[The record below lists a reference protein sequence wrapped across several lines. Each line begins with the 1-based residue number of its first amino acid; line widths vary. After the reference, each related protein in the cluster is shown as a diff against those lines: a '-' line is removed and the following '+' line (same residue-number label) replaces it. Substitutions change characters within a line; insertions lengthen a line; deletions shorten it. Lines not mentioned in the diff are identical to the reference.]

1 MSADRVF
8 LPVVAIPMGDP
19 AGIGPEVTVKALY
32 SPEVY
37 QVCKP
42 LVVGDARW
50 LAKAPGWK
58 GAPRIVKVENTREI
72 APEPGTVYVLDMDD
86 VPEDLKMA
94 EVSVAGGRAA
104 INYLTTSVELAVAGK
119 VDAVASA
126 PMHKGAMKKAGFH
139 FGDEYDYMAD
149 LTHSEDYTM
158 LTVSPTF
165 TLATVVM
172 HVPFKDI
179 PAALTQERIV
189 ATIRHSYVAA
199 RAAGAK
205 NPKIGVAALNP
216 HAGEDGL
223 TGREEI
229 DVITPAIE
237 AARAEGIDATG
248 PYPADTFFMT
258 AKKHAFDVYVG
269 LYHDQ
274 GRIAMKLLD
283 FGMAVTTAAGL
294 PMPFCTTGH
303 GSAFDIAGKGIAD
316 ETNVKE
322 AVLLAAR
329 QVIERRA
336 MAAAK

>member
-1 MSADRVF
+1 MSDA
-8 LPVVAIPMGDP
+8 LPIVAVPMGDP

-32 SPEVY
+32 NPEIYKVAR
-37 QVCKP
+37 P
-42 LVVGDARW
+42 MVVGDARV
-50 LAKAPGWK
+50 LAKAPGWR
-58 GAPRIVKVENTREI
+58 GEPRIVKVENPREI
-72 APEPGTVYVLDMDD
+72 DPTLGVAWVLDTAD

-94 EVSVAGGRAA
+94 EVSVAGGKAA
-104 INYLTTSVELAVAGK
+104 INYLTTAVNLAAVEGK

-149 LTHSEDYTM
+149 LTHTEEYTM

-179 PAALTQERIV
+179 ASLVKKDRILN
-189 ATIRHSYVAA
+189 TIRHSYIAA
-199 RAAGAK
+199 RATGVE
-205 NPKIGVAALNP
+205 NPRIGVAALNP

-229 DVITPAIE
+229 DEIAPAIE
-237 AARAEGIDATG
+237 AARAEGIDASG
-248 PYPADTFFMT
+248 PWPADTFYMT
-258 AKKHAFDVYVG
+258 AKQHAYDVYVG
-269 LYHDQ
+269 MYHDQ

-294 PMPFCTTGH
+294 PMPFTTTGH

-316 ETNVKE
+316 ETNLKE
-322 AVLLAAR
+322 CVLLAAK
-329 QVIERRA
+329 QVMERRA
-336 MAAAK
+336 FAAK